1 MSEVSDATGGSDAET
16 MRGEGLLK
24 VVIRKLNKS
33 D

>member
-1 MSEVSDATGGSDAET
+1 MSEVSDATEGSDAET

-24 VVIRKLNKS
+24 EVISNLNKG